1 MNAPLWVGRT
11 PQINCCEMSRWEA
24 GVSHSK
30 RVQPRYSHAWLH
42 TTNLWCYCPFLC
54 PSLRMKWQHGALMS
68 HSQNL
73 KDLKPIAKIRKTH
86 ENNMFFLG
94 NGGFQFQFSLEP
106 IQWVQWHLQNHLPQ
120 LFDFLVGAAMRH
132 VESSIRSSR
141 SPACGAIRSHRA
153 IVWCDLAKGTKG
165 TGDMFWHWLYVLHY
179 LLHLWYRNSYP
190 NHQWYTFMDKN
201 IPPGS
206 VSMSNIYI

>member
-1 MNAPLWVGRT
+1 
-11 PQINCCEMSRWEA
+11 
-24 GVSHSK
+24 
-30 RVQPRYSHAWLH
+30 
-42 TTNLWCYCPFLC
+42 
-54 PSLRMKWQHGALMS
+54 
-68 HSQNL
+68 
-73 KDLKPIAKIRKTH
+73 
-86 ENNMFFLG
+86 MFFLG

-206 VSMSNIYI
+206 VSMSNIYIYIYKNVIYNRPTLWLSLTVEIREKKQRARLLWKQGKRRKNVFWIATGCLASLHTNGWWCF